1 MDIYVIGHR
10 NPDTDSVGAAIA
22 YAHLKNSIS
31 NDNFIAKKAGN
42 LNEETRY
49 VLRRFEIDEPET
61 MMDVGTQVMD
71 IDYRKIGGISSHMS
85 LQSAWNMMQEMSV
98 VTLPVVDEKNKLV
111 GVITEGD
118 VANACMDVYDNF
130 LLSSARTQYKN
141 IIDTLNATVV
151 CGNEHAYFTKGK
163 VMVLA
168 GDQDLMKVNISSD
181 DLVILGN
188 NYDTQLIALERNA
201 SCIIVCNEV
210 DIKEDIIQRAKEQQV
225 VLLTTD
231 LNIFTTARLINH
243 SIPVKRFMTKKH
255 LVCFEPDDYID
266 DVKVTMG
273 KIRHRDFPIVDEQFK
288 YLGMISRRYLFNMP
302 RKNVILVDHN
312 EKLQAVDKIEEAN
325 VIEIVDHHRLG
336 SLETISPIFF
346 RNQPLGSSSSIVT
359 MMYEEAGVE
368 IPKKIAGLLC
378 AAIISDT
385 LLFRS
390 PTCTPVD
397 VEIAKRLA
405 KVAEV
410 DLDELATAM
419 FEAGSNFKNRT
430 PEEIFYSDFKEFTA
444 DEHSFAVSQISAV
457 SGTQLHSIMDG
468 IRDVM
473 KTVPVKKNVGMV
485 FTMLTDIIDENSY
498 LLCEGDGAK
507 DIACEAFGVEA
518 EDDVVILK
526 GVVSRKKQLVPR
538 LIETIEAQD

>member
-61 MMDVGTQVMD
+61 MTDVGTQVMD

-201 SCIIVCNEV
+201 SCIIICNEV
-210 DIKEDIIQRAKEQQV
+210 DIEEDIIQRAKEQQV

>member
-61 MMDVGTQVMD
+61 MTDVGTQVMD

-98 VTLPVVDEKNKLV
+98 VTLPIVDEKNKLV

>member
-141 IIDTLNATVV
+141 IIETLNATVV

>member
-1 MDIYVIGHR
+1 MDVYVIGHR

-61 MMDVGTQVMD
+61 MTDVGTQVMD

-141 IIDTLNATVV
+141 IIETLNATVV

>member
-1 MDIYVIGHR
+1 MDVYVIGHR

-22 YAHLKNSIS
+22 YAHLKNFIS

-61 MMDVGTQVMD
+61 MTDVGTQVMD

-273 KIRHRDFPIVDEQFK
+273 KIRHRDFPVVDEQFK

-359 MMYEEAGVE
+359 LMYEEAGVE

-397 VEIAKRLA
+397 VEIANRLA

>member
-1 MDIYVIGHR
+1 MDIYVIGHK

-22 YAHLKNSIS
+22 YAHLKNSIN

-61 MMDVGTQVMD
+61 MTDVGTQVMD

-98 VTLPVVDEKNKLV
+98 GTLPVVDGKNKLV

-141 IIDTLNATVV
+141 IVDTLNATVI

-201 SCIIVCNEV
+201 SCIIICNEV
-210 DIKEDIIQRAKEQQV
+210 DIEEDIIQRAKEQQV
-225 VLLTTD
+225 VLLTTEF
-231 LNIFTTARLINH
+231 NIFTTARLINH

-273 KIRHRDFPIVDEQFK
+273 KIRHRDFPIVDEQYK

-312 EKLQAVDKIEEAN
+312 EKLQAVDKVEEAN

-405 KVAEV
+405 KIADV

-507 DIACEAFGVEA
+507 EIACEAFGVEA

>member
-1 MDIYVIGHR
+1 MDVYVIGHR

-61 MMDVGTQVMD
+61 MTDVGTQVMD

>member
-1 MDIYVIGHR
+1 MDVYVIGHR

-61 MMDVGTQVMD
+61 MTDVGTQVMD

-201 SCIIVCNEV
+201 SCIIICNEV
-210 DIKEDIIQRAKEQQV
+210 DIEEDIIQRAKEQQV